1 MFIVKLINLL
11 FSVCFA
17 TGYIHSG
24 KIKIFTS
31 KDVDNLST
39 VGLRKT
45 WNVDVRR
52 FPGLYRTFFLRRTYT
67 DLIRAIVLFINA
79 RVQSHLSGYR
89 LSG

>member
-31 KDVDNLST
+31 KDVDNLSI
-39 VGLRKT
+39 VGPRKT

-52 FPGLYRTFFLRRTYT
+52 FPGLYRTFFSTPNIHGLDTSDRS
-67 DLIRAIVLFINA
+67 LHQRACTA
-79 RVQSHLSGYR
+79 HLSGYR